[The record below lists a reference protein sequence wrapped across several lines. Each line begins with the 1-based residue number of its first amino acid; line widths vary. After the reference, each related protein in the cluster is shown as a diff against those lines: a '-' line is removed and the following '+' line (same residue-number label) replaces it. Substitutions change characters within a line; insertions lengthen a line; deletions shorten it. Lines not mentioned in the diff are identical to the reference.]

1 MKLLYS
7 ASNGKFP
14 TRDFEAGKDL
24 NSNPEYPYSPEK
36 GMWLSPAIETK
47 DGLTSPWIIDQAK
60 KFGKASKNPKRVYT
74 LQDDANLYH
83 IRSLSD
89 YTFAY
94 GMFPLFMK
102 EHKYIYDQYVEKS
115 EYMAKKIAQWMDIY
129 NTFKTWKTELCE
141 KTGISDIG
149 LNSNVLNK
157 PLHFTDSHNNIIDLR
172 VVIDSNGMFDFKNTD
187 LEYITGYIR
196 QKKSYNNKDAI
207 ILLKQIC
214 DYIIR
219 YIKKISRTIKPSPED
234 TIIGIDYNVMRD
246 AGYTGIYIHRT
257 AVEEAR
263 KVPVENPLYEII
275 DPLLYWSAETICVWS
290 YCFTD

>member
-7 ASNGKFP
+7 SNNGKFP
-14 TRDFEAGKDL
+14 GRDFKAGKDL
-24 NSNPEYPYSPEK
+24 NSNPEYPYWPEE
-36 GMWLSPAIETK
+36 GMWLSPAIETEK
-47 DGLTSPWIIDQAK
+47 GVTSPWIIEQTK
-60 KFGKASKNPKRVYT
+60 KFGKVSKKPRRVYT

-83 IRSLSD
+83 IRTLSD

-115 EYMAKKIAQWMDIY
+115 EYMAKKIAGWMDIY

-149 LNSNVLNK
+149 LKSNVVK
-157 PLHFTDSHNNIIDLR
+157 EVLHFTDSDNNAIKLR
-172 VVIDSNGMFDFKNTD
+172 VVNDNDGMLDFKYTD
-187 LEYITGYIR
+187 LEYITGYTR
-196 QKKSYNNKDAI
+196 HKKSYNNKDAI
-207 ILLKQIC
+207 TLLKQIC

-219 YIKKISRTIKPSPED
+219 YIKKMSRVIKPSPDD
-234 TIIGIDYNVMRD
+234 TIIGIDYNAMRD
-246 AGYTGIYIHRT
+246 AGYTGIYIHGT

-263 KVPVENPLYEII
+263 TVKEENPLYEIV
-275 DPLLYWSAETICVWS
+275 DPLLYWSAETICVWN